1 MEKSKRLLTLIAI
14 VTVLTISGIAFAIT
28 EGWFTFILTP
38 DLDTPDITL
47 QEPFTLTSLPDYF
60 QVSVTMTGSGNTGQE
75 HQGSII
81 IEHDRAD
88 GGFWE
93 VNGSYELALEH
104 INGTTV
110 ETIDVGSFTNL
121 REYETYGNPFIWTS
135 AADPLNYLLVL
146 EIFDVWWMLVTE
158 CIITATVET
167 TGGTIASEGINASYG
182 VPYDFTVLFG
192 DPKGFTIVPDV
203 GYEILN
209 VVVDGT
215 SIGPSSS
222 HIFNS
227 VQEDHSIEAF
237 FAELGY
243 TYASSRVS
251 MNGGPISITGA
262 SFNGSDPKTYSAG
275 ETVSFVINAT
285 MVPGGPTYD
294 IHTIIYDVLVAKVGD
309 TSQVIL
315 EGVTQTFD
323 PEIPPLG
330 DFAFIGSFTQ
340 PAGVAGDWEITIYN
354 LQINPIIL
362 ITES

>member
-1 MEKSKRLLTLIAI
+1 MKNLEKSKRLLTLIAI

-135 AADPLNYLLVL
+135 AADPFNYLLVL
-146 EIFDVWWMLVTE
+146 EIFDVWWVLVTE

-167 TGGTIASEGINASYG
+167 SGGIIASEGINASYG

-192 DPKGFTIVPDV
+192 VPKGFDIVPDV
-203 GYEILN
+203 GYTILD
-209 VVVDGT
+209 VVVDNSTVGPVSSYLFDPVTADHTINAIFVEPT
-215 SIGPSSS
+215 SFTSSNMILEGWAVDRFESVEVLLNETFLPVIYKIGD
-222 HIFNS
+222 I
-227 VQEDHSIEAF
+227 
-237 FAELGY
+237 
-243 TYASSRVS
+243 VS
-251 MNGGPISITGA
+251 MNWTIRYVNPDNPTNNCFLISYEVVAHIEGQPETEIVLVPLKENVSVLILTGETWNIVD
-262 SFNGSDPKTYSAG
+262 SFNAPEAGSY
-275 ETVSFVINAT
+275 
-285 MVPGGPTYD
+285 
-294 IHTIIYDVLVAKVGD
+294 TIVLRISYA
-309 TSQVIL
+309 SL
-315 EGVTQTFD
+315 H
-323 PEIPPLG
+323 
-330 DFAFIGSFTQ
+330 
-340 PAGVAGDWEITIYN
+340 
-354 LQINPIIL
+354 
-362 ITES
+362 